1 MNKPLVLLFLVMLL
15 PASSFGQEFFELD
28 ATAGALD
35 FAPKGMYGRTVV
47 VSSRPPNFTKAL
59 EKRARAV
66 EQYAQSS
73 NLKWARK
80 VYRYNSFFVKT
91 GFWKKSAAFA
101 DILPKHQH
109 CVRYPRQCK
118 TQALHP

>member
-1 MNKPLVLLFLVMLL
+1 MHKPLIIIFLLLLFPTSLI
-15 PASSFGQEFFELD
+15 GQEFFELD
-28 ATAGALD
+28 ATAGAVD
-35 FAPKGMYGRTVV
+35 FAPKGIYGHTVV
-47 VSSRPPNFTKAL
+47 VSSRPPNFTTAL

-66 EQYAQSS
+66 EHYAQNP

-80 VYRYNSFFVKT
+80 VFRFNSFFVKT
-91 GFWKKSAAFA
+91 GFWKRTAVLA